1 VPGAA
6 HCTPALFRNLPF
18 CESAVSPIALPGQG
32 FASLLLTWISH
43 RDMVQLVRRCIDHPN
58 YHFATVYGVSNNLR
72 SRWDNTNVKFLGYR
86 PEDDSEI
93 FAAEILARGVKE
105 NEIAAQFHGAH
116 YCPMEFTGDTSQVN

>member
-1 VPGAA
+1 VDA
-6 HCTPALFRNLPF
+6 R
-18 CESAVSPIALPGQG
+18 Q
-32 FASLLLTWISH
+32 LLTWISH

-116 YCPMEFTGDTSQVN
+116 YCPMEFTGDTSQIY